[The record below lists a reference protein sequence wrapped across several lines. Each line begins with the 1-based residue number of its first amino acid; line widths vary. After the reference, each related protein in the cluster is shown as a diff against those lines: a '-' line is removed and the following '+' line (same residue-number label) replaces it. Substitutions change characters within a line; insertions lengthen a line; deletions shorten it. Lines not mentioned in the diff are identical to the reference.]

1 MQSAAAIVATA
12 ATMLVLSTV
21 SANADGDAAAGENV
35 FNRCKICHTIE
46 EGGAPKQGPNLHG
59 VYGREAGATE
69 HGTLHSGAL
78 EMSGV
83 VWNEETLTEWLKA
96 PTKFISGVRM
106 VYRLNKEQD
115 IADVIAYLKANSPD
129 AE

>member
-1 MQSAAAIVATA
+1 
-12 ATMLVLSTV
+12 
-21 SANADGDAAAGENV
+21 
-35 FNRCKICHTIE
+35 
-46 EGGAPKQGPNLHG
+46 
-59 VYGREAGATE
+59 
-69 HGTLHSGAL
+69 
-78 EMSGV
+78 

-106 VYRLNKEQD
+106 VYRLNNEQD